1 MSEMSKTW
9 TIDAEGVL
17 TIRQGFRKRKGLPE
31 FYDKREEIRAIV
43 VEEGVREIGDGWFNY
58 LNEVREISLPTTL
71 SAPVSQHHDGVVAT
85 NGSDDLHVGAF
96 LRDMCPRLSYA
107 TDSVQ
112 KP

>member
-17 TIRQGFRKRKGLPE
+17 TIRQGFRKRKGLPD

-58 LNEVREISLPTTL
+58 LNEVWEISLPTTL
-71 SAPVSQHHDGVVAT
+71 SAPVSKHHDGVVAT